1 MQSNGSIC
9 LVTVDGTDFLIDE
22 PTPFSKKWSSHKFG
36 KHAALRYEIGIC
48 IQTGWIVWVNGPYP
62 AGQWPDLAIS
72 RDCLNQSL
80 GRKEKFLADGGHRDK
95 HGWSNR
101 SNGCNAR
108 QQCMEAV
115 AGAWHECVNGH
126 FKVFG
131 VFDRNWRQ
139 HRKKHG
145 VAFMAAAN
153 IVQARIQLE
162 PTVLK
167 VMYHDRL
174 KKHLKKHRH
183 HHHHHKHHWNKWQ

>member
-1 MQSNGSIC
+1 MRSNGSIC
-9 LVTVDGTDFLIDE
+9 LVTVDATDFLINE
-22 PTPFSKKWSSHKFG
+22 PTPFSSIWYSHKM
-36 KHAALRYEIGIC
+36 KHAALRYEIAIC

-72 RDCLNQSL
+72 RDGLNQSL
-80 GRKEKFLADGGHRDK
+80 GRKEMFIADGGYRDK
-95 HGWSNR
+95 HGWSKTPSGHHTR
-101 SNGCNAR
+101 LGR
-108 QQCMEAV
+108 MEAV
-115 AGAWHECVNGH
+115 ARAWHECVNRY

-131 VFDRNWRQ
+131 AFDRRWRQ

-162 PTVLK
+162 PTVFQ

-174 KKHLKKHRH
+174 KKHLKKQKHR
-183 HHHHHKHHWNKWQ
+183 HHHHHKHH